1 MASALVLCGTT
12 LVAAL
17 REGGHVVVMR
27 HASSLDGRP
36 EKSAIDLENPARE
49 RELDDAGQS
58 FARVLGE
65 TLRTLRIPFG
75 EVFTSPSYRAR
86 QTVRLVGLAH
96 PQSVIELDESPE
108 GLQANTIECAAW
120 LHATTTRYP
129 ALGSNTLVV
138 THTPNLVDAFAE
150 LGSMLAPG
158 EALIFRP
165 TQQGGAD
172 LVAHIKIGDWKHL
185 ASI

>member
-1 MASALVLCGTT
+1 MVSTLLLCGTT

-27 HASSLDGRP
+27 HASSLYGRP
-36 EKSAIDLENPARE
+36 ETTATEPENSGRE
-49 RELDDAGQS
+49 RELDDAGQT

-129 ALGSNTLVV
+129 SRGCNTLVV
-138 THTPNLVDAFAE
+138 THTPNLVDAFCE
-150 LGSMLAPG
+150 LGSKLAPG
-158 EALIFRP
+158 EALVFRP
-165 TQQGGAD
+165 NQRGGTD
-172 LVAHIKIGDWKHL
+172 LVAHIKIRDWKRL